1 MKPARFTRSLLLLPL
16 TLVLAPHSP
25 AHAASTNPDP
35 FCARLG
41 HGIEGSSGAQ
51 MFCLGAQPNGRSGG
65 QAHVTTLGSN
75 VDAANPLEDISPA
88 GVRGYG
94 QSETSIAAAGPYVV
108 EAWNDAAGFFSPC
121 PSPQYKEELTGL
133 GFSADGGTTFTDLG
147 GLPNSPNS
155 NCNTFRYAGDPS
167 VEVWQSRKGTY
178 FYISSLYVPAFPL
191 TGAPPPPTQVFYIA
205 LSACLASGAGAAAAL
220 SCSQPILAAQSTAC
234 FTPPPQP
241 GSTKTKVCSFLDKD
255 FMALDPARGRLY
267 VSYTDFDPDPA
278 TALSNGQ
285 IELAVCDIGR
295 PDGKRGPGGGT
306 PGAPVCTQPKPNRP
320 TAPPYQVVE
329 PAHPSCANEGAYPA
343 VDEATGDVYVAWE
356 FNLGTNLGPAIGAS
370 PVCQSIPTQNKVALV
385 PFSCLR
391 PADSSA
397 CGPPST
403 KAAVPIVS
411 LDAALI
417 PGYNRIPSP
426 KTAGANDF
434 PRIAVRNPAGTVSIV
449 WNDARENPGGDI
461 LLQSYALGSLA
472 PVQASPVRLNPDTG
486 GWHVLP
492 ALRYANQSGRLSVS
506 YYQRASPNTALTN
519 VDAVLGVDPRTT
531 NTPAAGAV
539 VTVTTAPSD
548 WSAVSSDIIPNFGD
562 YTDNYVERVATA
574 PFNGTALYTSWTDGR
589 LGVSQPFAA
598 QTGTG

>member
-41 HGIEGSSGAQ
+41 HGLEASSGAL
-51 MFCLGAQPNGRSGG
+51 MFCLGAQPNGQSGG
-65 QAHVTTLGSN
+65 QAHLTPTALGSN
-75 VDAANPLEDISPA
+75 VDAANPSEDVTAA
-88 GVRGYG
+88 GVHAYG

-121 PSPQYKEELTGL
+121 PSPQNKEELTGL

-147 GLPNSPNS
+147 GLPNS
-155 NCNTFRYAGDPS
+155 NCNNFRYAGDPS
-167 VEVWQSRKGTY
+167 VEVWQSGGATY
-178 FYISSLYVPAFPL
+178 FYISSMYVPAFPL
-191 TGAPPPPTQVFYIA
+191 TGAPPPATQVFYIA
-205 LSACLASGAGAAAAL
+205 LSACQASGAGAAATL

-234 FTPPPQP
+234 FTPPPQS
-241 GSTKTKVCSFLDKD
+241 GSTTTQVCSFLDKA

-267 VSYTDFDPDPA
+267 ISYTDFGQDPA

-285 IELAVCDIGR
+285 IELAVCDIGK

-356 FNLGTNLGPAIGAS
+356 FNLGTNLGPAVGAS
-370 PVCQSIPTQNKVALV
+370 PVCQSMPTQNKVALV

-426 KTAGANDF
+426 KTSGANDF
-434 PRIAVRNPAGTVSIV
+434 PRIAVSNPAGTVSIV
-449 WNDARENPGGDI
+449 WNDAREYPGGDI
-461 LLQSYALGSLA
+461 LLQSYTLGSLA

-492 ALRYANQSGRLSVS
+492 ALRYANQSGNLSVS
-506 YYQRASPNTALTN
+506 YYRRASPNM
-519 VDAVLGVDPRTT
+519 
-531 NTPAAGAV
+531 
-539 VTVTTAPSD
+539 
-548 WSAVSSDIIPNFGD
+548 
-562 YTDNYVERVATA
+562 
-574 PFNGTALYTSWTDGR
+574 
-589 LGVSQPFAA
+589 
-598 QTGTG
+598 